1 MGDGSHGLLCERIS
15 PARRQTDHGRCVS
28 HPALTLGWLNHALEF
43 RPMTT
48 IERCAWAQSHP
59 ILVEYHDNEY
69 GHRRDTD
76 TELFELV
83 VLEIFQ
89 AGLSWLTILK
99 KREAF
104 RVAFDRFDPAV
115 VARYRESERTRLLA
129 DAGIVRN
136 RLKIDAT
143 IHNAQVVLDLIQSHG
158 SFSNWLD
165 SNGALDRSAW
175 VAIFKKTFR
184 FTGGEITNEFLLS
197 SGYLSIDHQ
206 PNCFKYRDSGS
217 IGTVG

>member
-1 MGDGSHGLLCERIS
+1 
-15 PARRQTDHGRCVS
+15 
-28 HPALTLGWLNHALEF
+28 
-43 RPMTT
+43 MTT

-69 GHRRDTD
+69 GHRRDND
-76 TELFELV
+76 TELFELL

-99 KREAF
+99 KRDAF
-104 RVAFDRFDPAV
+104 RAAFDRFDPAV
-115 VARYRESERTRLLA
+115 VARYGDAERTRLMG

-143 IHNAQVVLDLIQSHG
+143 IHNAKVVLDLIQSHG

-165 SNGALDRSAW
+165 SNGTLDRRGW

-184 FTGGEITNEFLLS
+184 FTGGEITIEFLLS
-197 SGYLSIDHQ
+197 SGYLPIDHE
-206 PNCFKYRDSGS
+206 PNCFKFQNNAST
-217 IGTVG
+217 GTVDWDAPIDLVVNGLSYAAGQWLDSDTN